1 MLYQGI
7 ALAVLAVFY
16 GCYFL
21 KMIAQKRS
29 GITTDQIG
37 KGKTGFVKA
46 IEITMKIVTCLVP
59 AVEIVSILLNTT
71 ALPASVRT
79 LGAAIGLTG
88 AAVFILSV
96 LTMRDNWRA
105 GVSPTDKTDLVTEG
119 IYRYSR
125 NPAFLGFDLVY
136 LGILL
141 MFFNPVLLA
150 VSVFAGAMLHLQI
163 VNVVEDFLL
172 TAFGDRY
179 SAYKRQVCRYIGRR
193 RTKE

>member
-46 IEITMKIVTCLVP
+46 IEITMKIVTYLVP

-71 ALPASVRT
+71 ALPASART

-136 LGILL
+136 IGILL
-141 MFFNPVLLA
+141 MFFNLMLLA

-163 VNVVEDFLL
+163 VNVEEDFLL
-172 TAFGDRY
+172 TTFGDRY